1 MEESGS
7 GRGRRGTLEKR
18 RSSRV
23 MEEETASTEETET
36 GDAGRT
42 NWDTAL

>member
-1 MEESGS
+1 MEGS
-7 GRGRRGTLEKR
+7 GNGRGQRGTLERR

-23 MEEETASTEETET
+23 MEEETVSTKETDR

-42 NWDTAL
+42 NWDIAH